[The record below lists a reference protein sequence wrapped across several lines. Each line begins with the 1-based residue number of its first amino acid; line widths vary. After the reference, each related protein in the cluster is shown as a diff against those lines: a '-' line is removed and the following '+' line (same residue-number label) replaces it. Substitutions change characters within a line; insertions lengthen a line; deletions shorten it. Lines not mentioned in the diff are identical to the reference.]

1 MAMGLWV
8 IGWGWI
14 VPGFVEGLLSCGGW
28 LVGAV
33 VVIVERAS
41 AVAGG
46 MSLALE
52 RWGRSVLYQDTQSA
66 VARSTSSRLFR
77 FEGVVRW
84 SVGV

>member
-33 VVIVERAS
+33 VVIVEGLGGGRGHVVGVG
-41 AVAGG
+41 AVG
-46 MSLALE
+46 AL
-52 RWGRSVLYQDTQSA
+52 
-66 VARSTSSRLFR
+66 
-77 FEGVVRW
+77 GVVPGHP
-84 SVGV
+84 VGGRPLNLIAPLPV

>member
-33 VVIVERAS
+33 VVIVVDCWVFFGQCLFVLQAAFVKSRK
-41 AVAGG
+41 
-46 MSLALE
+46 SL
-52 RWGRSVLYQDTQSA
+52 
-66 VARSTSSRLFR
+66 STSS
-77 FEGVVRW
+77 GVRYPRAE
-84 SVGV
+84 